1 MTIFMIMIAYI
12 LGIIWGLYIK
22 NIVSLFLIIIA
33 MILTQKIIN
42 SKNIK
47 QYKEI
52 KDYKKF
58 RKFKKFKNLNKYIKI
73 LIPNK
78 KLILIL
84 ITFTI
89 SFTYISVLEKSFKT
103 KYKNIKE
110 EIKVEAIVISNVKE
124 KEYKDEYIIKVKTIN
139 SNKKYNN
146 THLKLSIKNNK
157 NKLEYGDKIIFTG
170 EFEEPEIQRNYG
182 GFDYKQYLKTGKIY
196 GLVTTNKIEKIEKGK
211 YNKLLILINKI
222 NQKIVDNSNKILE
235 KEEANLLTGILIGN
249 KDNLS
254 KDIQESFRNSNLSH
268 MLAVSGAHVTYVI
281 LGITFILKKSK
292 TNKRISKIITIF
304 LLILFIYLTARTP
317 SVTRACIMAIYIIFA
332 SLIYKKPQILA
343 SISISILIILII
355 NPYKILD
362 VGMQLSYGG
371 TIGIILLSK
380 ILEENMKNKIEKV
393 KQKKINQRKIEQ
405 KEIKDEV
412 SQIQAKEIKY
422 EVSQVQA
429 KEKEINKIETKEVI
443 IKKQF
448 VSKTINKLLTSIK
461 EMMIVS
467 ISANLIIFPIVAY
480 HYNTISLTF
489 FISNILAG
497 PILGLII
504 ILGFITIFI
513 SFISVQIS
521 KIPAIILSI
530 FIKLLMLIANLSE
543 SLPLSKIYVKTPSIL
558 TIIIYYIIL
567 AITIYIIRCR
577 DRQSL
582 NRKGRRFEKI
592 LLNKLKNKKLQKK
605 LIAITLI
612 IIFVF
617 QIIKIIPS
625 TLKIYFID
633 VGQGDSTL
641 IITPNHKTILIDG
654 GGSETNESYDVG
666 KNTLLPYLLDRG
678 ITKLDYIFIS
688 HFDSDHV
695 RAVYSQ

>member
-1 MTIFMIMIAYI
+1 MTICMIMIAYI

-22 NIVSLFLIIIA
+22 NIVPLFLIIIA
-33 MILTQKIIN
+33 IILTQKIIN

-58 RKFKKFKNLNKYIKI
+58 RKFKKFKNLNKYIKL

-78 KLILIL
+78 KLILIS
-84 ITFTI
+84 ITFI
-89 SFTYISVLEKSFKT
+89 LSLTYISILEKSFNT
-103 KYKNIKE
+103 KYKNIPE
-110 EIKVEAIVISNVKE
+110 EIKVEGVVVSNVKE

-139 SNKKYNN
+139 SNKKYNG
-146 THLKLSIKNNK
+146 TQLKLSIKNNK
-157 NKLEYGDKIIFTG
+157 NMLEYGDKITFTG
-170 EFEEPEIQRNYG
+170 EFEEPEVQRNYG
-182 GFDYKQYLKTGKIY
+182 GFDYKEYLKTGKIY
-196 GLVTTNKIEKIEKGK
+196 GLVTTNKIEKVEKGK
-211 YNKLLILINKI
+211 YNKLLIVINKI
-222 NQKIVDNSNKILE
+222 NQNIVNNSNKILE

-254 KDIQESFRNSNLSH
+254 KDVQESFRNSNLSH

-292 TNKRISKIITIF
+292 INKRISKIITIV
-304 LLILFIYLTARTP
+304 LLILFIYLTGGTP

-332 SLIYKKPQILA
+332 SLIYKKPNILA
-343 SISISILIILII
+343 SISISLLIILII

-371 TIGIILLSK
+371 TLGIILLNK
-380 ILEENMKNKIEKV
+380 ILKEKIKFPKSKNKI
-393 KQKKINQRKIEQ
+393 
-405 KEIKDEV
+405 
-412 SQIQAKEIKY
+412 
-422 EVSQVQA
+422 
-429 KEKEINKIETKEVI
+429 
-443 IKKQF
+443 
-448 VSKTINKLLTSIK
+448 INKLITSIK

-489 FISNILAG
+489 LISNILAG

-530 FIKLLMLIANLSE
+530 FIKTLILIANLSK
-543 SLPLSKIYVKTPSIL
+543 SLPFSKIYVKTPNIFTIILYYIIL
-558 TIIIYYIIL
+558 TIIIY
-567 AITIYIIRCR
+567 IIRCR
-577 DRQSL
+577 GRACL
-582 NRKGRRFEKI
+582 YPNRKERRFEKN
-592 LLNKLKNKKLQKK
+592 LLNKLKDKKLQKR
-605 LIAITLI
+605 LISITLTI
-612 IIFVF
+612 ILIF
-617 QIIKIIPS
+617 QITKTLPS
-625 TLKIYFID
+625 ALKIYFID

-654 GGSETNESYDVG
+654 GGNENSESYDVG
-666 KNTLLPYLLDRG
+666 KNILIPYLLDRG

-695 RAVYSQ
+695 RAAY

>member
-1 MTIFMIMIAYI
+1 MTTFMIMIAYI

-22 NIVSLFLIIIA
+22 NIVPLFILIIAI
-33 MILTQKIIN
+33 ILIKKIIN
-42 SKNIK
+42 LKNIK

-58 RKFKKFKNLNKYIKI
+58 RKFKKFKNLNKYIKL

-84 ITFTI
+84 ITFII
-89 SFTYISVLEKSFKT
+89 SLTHISILENSFNI
-103 KYKNIKE
+103 KYKNIPE
-110 EIKVEAIVISNVKE
+110 EIKVKAVVISNIKE

-157 NKLEYGDKIIFTG
+157 NKLKYGDEITFIG
-170 EFEEPEIQRNYG
+170 EFEEPQVQRNYG
-182 GFDYKQYLKTGKIY
+182 GFDYKEYLKTQKIY
-196 GLVTTNKIEKIEKGK
+196 GLVTTNKIEKVEKGK
-211 YNKLLILINKI
+211 YNKLLIFINKI
-222 NQKIVDNSNKILE
+222 NQNIVNNSNKILV
-235 KEEANLLTGILIGN
+235 KEEASLLTGILIGN
-249 KDNLS
+249 KENLS
-254 KDIQESFRNSNLSH
+254 KDIQESFKNSNLSH
-268 MLAVSGAHVTYVI
+268 ILAVSGAHVTYVI

-292 TNKRISKIITIF
+292 ANKKISKIITIF
-304 LLILFIYLTARTP
+304 LLILFIFLTGGTP

-332 SLIYKKPQILA
+332 SLIYKKPNNLA
-343 SISISILIILII
+343 SISISLLIILII

-371 TIGIILLSK
+371 TIGIIYLNK
-380 ILEENMKNKIEKV
+380 IIKEKINKKIEK
-393 KQKKINQRKIEQ
+393 
-405 KEIKDEV
+405 
-412 SQIQAKEIKY
+412 
-422 EVSQVQA
+422 A
-429 KEKEINKIETKEVI
+429 KEKKEPWQEEIEQVEKQKELKKVITTEQIVNKIINKFI
-443 IKKQF
+443 
-448 VSKTINKLLTSIK
+448 TSIK

-467 ISANLIIFPIVAY
+467 ISANLIIFPIIAY

-530 FIKLLMLIANLSE
+530 FIKVLILIANIGE
-543 SLPLSKIYVKTPSIL
+543 SLPFSKIYVKTPNVF
-558 TIIIYYIIL
+558 TIIAYYSVL
-567 AITIYIIRCR
+567 AIAIYLIRCR
-577 DRQSL
+577 SRDNL
-582 NRKGRRFEKI
+582 CPIRKGRRFEKI
-592 LLNKLKNKKLQKK
+592 LLNKLKNKKLPKK

-612 IIFVF
+612 IIFIF
-617 QIIKIIPS
+617 QIIKILPS

-654 GGSETNESYDVG
+654 GGSERNESYDVG

-695 RAVYSQ
+695 RTDYLQ

>member
-22 NIVSLFLIIIA
+22 NIVPLFFIIIA
-33 MILTQKIIN
+33 IIVEKIIN

-58 RKFKKFKNLNKYIKI
+58 RKFKRFKNLDRYIEI

-89 SFTYISVLEKSFKT
+89 SFTYICTLEKFFNT

-110 EIKVEAIVISNVKE
+110 KIKIEAVVISNVKE
-124 KEYKDEYIIKVKTIN
+124 KEYKDEYIIKVKNIN

-170 EFEEPEIQRNYG
+170 EFEEPEVQRNYG
-182 GFDYKQYLKTGKIY
+182 GFDYKQYLKTQKIY

-222 NQKIVDNSNKILE
+222 NQKIVNNSNEILE
-235 KEEANLLTGILIGN
+235 GEEVSILTGILIGN

-254 KDIQESFRNSNLSH
+254 KDVQESFRNSNLSH

-281 LGITFILKKSK
+281 LGITIILKKSK
-292 TNKRISKIITIF
+292 INKRISKIITIV
-304 LLILFIYLTARTP
+304 LLILFIYLTGGTP

-332 SLIYKKPQILA
+332 SLIYKKPNILA
-343 SISISILIILII
+343 SISISLLIILII

-371 TIGIILLSK
+371 TLGIILLTK
-380 ILEENMKNKIEKV
+380 MLEENMKNKIEKV
-393 KQKKINQRKIEQ
+393 KQKKINQG
-405 KEIKDEV
+405 EIK
-412 SQIQAKEIKY
+412 QKEIKY
-422 EVSQVQA
+422 EVSQIEAKEKEVNSKEA
-429 KEKEINKIETKEVI
+429 KEKEINRIETKEVI
-443 IKKQF
+443 VKKQF
-448 VSKTINKLLTSIK
+448 VSKTINKLIISIK

-530 FIKLLMLIANLSE
+530 FIQLLIQIANFSS
-543 SLPLSKIYVKTPSIL
+543 SLPFSKICVKTPNIFTIILYYTIL
-558 TIIIYYIIL
+558 T
-567 AITIYIIRCR
+567 ITIYIIRCR
-577 DRQSL
+577 ACQSL

-612 IIFVF
+612 IIFIF

-654 GGSETNESYDVG
+654 GGSETNESYNVG

-678 ITKLDYIFIS
+678 ITKLDYILIS

-695 RAVYSQ
+695 RAVCSQ

>member
-1 MTIFMIMIAYI
+1 MTICMIMIAYI

-22 NIVSLFLIIIA
+22 NIVPLFLIIIA
-33 MILTQKIIN
+33 IILTQKIIN

-58 RKFKKFKNLNKYIKI
+58 RKFKKFKNLNKYIKL

-78 KLILIL
+78 KLILIS
-84 ITFTI
+84 ITFI
-89 SFTYISVLEKSFKT
+89 LSLTYISILEKSFNT
-103 KYKNIKE
+103 KYKNIPE
-110 EIKVEAIVISNVKE
+110 EIKVEGVVVSNVKE

-139 SNKKYNN
+139 SNKKYNG
-146 THLKLSIKNNK
+146 TQLKLSIKNNK
-157 NKLEYGDKIIFTG
+157 NMLEYGDKITFTG
-170 EFEEPEIQRNYG
+170 EFEEPEVQRNYG
-182 GFDYKQYLKTGKIY
+182 GFDYKEYLKTGKIY
-196 GLVTTNKIEKIEKGK
+196 GLVTTNKIEKVEKGK
-211 YNKLLILINKI
+211 YNKLLIVINKI
-222 NQKIVDNSNKILE
+222 NQNIVNNSNKILE

-254 KDIQESFRNSNLSH
+254 KDVQESFRNSNLSH

-292 TNKRISKIITIF
+292 INKRISKIITIV
-304 LLILFIYLTARTP
+304 LLILFIYLTGGTP

-332 SLIYKKPQILA
+332 SLIYKKPNILA
-343 SISISILIILII
+343 SISISLLIILII

-371 TIGIILLSK
+371 TLGIILLNK
-380 ILEENMKNKIEKV
+380 ILKEKIKFPESKNKI
-393 KQKKINQRKIEQ
+393 
-405 KEIKDEV
+405 
-412 SQIQAKEIKY
+412 
-422 EVSQVQA
+422 
-429 KEKEINKIETKEVI
+429 
-443 IKKQF
+443 
-448 VSKTINKLLTSIK
+448 INKLITSIK

-530 FIKLLMLIANLSE
+530 FIKTLILIANLSK
-543 SLPLSKIYVKTPSIL
+543 SLPFSKIYVKTPNIFTIILYYIIL
-558 TIIIYYIIL
+558 TIIIY
-567 AITIYIIRCR
+567 IIRCR
-577 DRQSL
+577 GRACL
-582 NRKGRRFEKI
+582 YPNRKERRFEKN
-592 LLNKLKNKKLQKK
+592 LLNKLKDKKLQKR
-605 LIAITLI
+605 LISITLTI
-612 IIFVF
+612 ILIF
-617 QIIKIIPS
+617 QITKTLPS
-625 TLKIYFID
+625 ALKIYFID

-654 GGSETNESYDVG
+654 GGNENSESYDVG
-666 KNTLLPYLLDRG
+666 KNILIPYLLDRG

-695 RAVYSQ
+695 RAAY